1 MAKLV
6 YLSLF
11 LFLSHACMAQFDRPL
26 WESLQDQQQH
36 RLRAK
41 TQCRIQQLTA
51 RGPSHTY
58 QSEAGLTE
66 FWSTNNQEF
75 ECAGIEFLRHVINPR
90 GLLVPY
96 YINAPRLVYVL
107 QGSGIQG
114 TVIPGCAE
122 TYESESE
129 SGSRSRSESEKGQG
143 QGERRGDRHQ
153 KLRRFRQGDVLALQE
168 GFTHW
173 TYNDGDTPIVT
184 VSIIDVGNQNN
195 QLDLKF
201 RQFFLAGNPQS
212 VKIQSQEREGRSEEQ
227 EEHRGNVLSGFDQ
240 QILAE
245 SYNTEPELIRKLQG
259 KEDKRGTIVRAEK
272 LSLVLPEYG
281 REEQER
287 ESRGNKNGLEETYC
301 SLKIRQNID
310 NPARAD
316 VYNPR
321 GGRITT
327 LNSQTL
333 PILSYLR
340 LSAERG
346 VLYKNAIR
354 APHYTSNAHTA
365 VFVTRGSAR
374 IQVAGNSGNL
384 VFDDEVREGQLL
396 VIPQDF
402 VVVQK
407 AGEEGFEWVAFQ
419 TNENA
424 MNTQLAGRLSA
435 FRAIPYEV
443 LMNSYGISRQ
453 EAKSLKYGREESTL
467 LSAGTSRSPR
477 FA

>member
-114 TVIPGCAE
+114 TDRDRDRNRKKAKAKGRGGAIATRSYG
-122 TYESESE
+122 
-129 SGSRSRSESEKGQG
+129 GSDKVMCWHCKRVSHTGRITT
-143 QGERRGDRHQ
+143 
-153 KLRRFRQGDVLALQE
+153 A
-168 GFTHW
+168 
-173 TYNDGDTPIVT
+173 DTPIVT

-227 EEHRGNVLSGFDQ
+227 EEQRGNVLSGFDQ

-272 LSLVLPEYG
+272 LSLVLP
-281 REEQER
+281 
-287 ESRGNKNGLEETYC
+287 K
-301 SLKIRQNID
+301 QNID

-327 LNSQTL
+327 LNSQSL

-365 VFVTRGSAR
+365 VFVTRGSASGINLLGQNPNPHINPTAR

>member
-1 MAKLV
+1 MNRNQDRDRDRNRKKAK
-6 YLSLF
+6 
-11 LFLSHACMAQFDRPL
+11 
-26 WESLQDQQQH
+26 
-36 RLRAK
+36 AK
-41 TQCRIQQLTA
+41 G
-51 RGPSHTY
+51 RGGAIATRSYGGSDKVMCWHCKRVSHTGRITT
-58 QSEAGLTE
+58 A
-66 FWSTNNQEF
+66 
-75 ECAGIEFLRHVINPR
+75 
-90 GLLVPY
+90 
-96 YINAPRLVYVL
+96 
-107 QGSGIQG
+107 
-114 TVIPGCAE
+114 
-122 TYESESE
+122 
-129 SGSRSRSESEKGQG
+129 
-143 QGERRGDRHQ
+143 
-153 KLRRFRQGDVLALQE
+153 
-168 GFTHW
+168 
-173 TYNDGDTPIVT
+173 DTPIVT

-227 EEHRGNVLSGFDQ
+227 EEQRGNVLSGFDQ

-327 LNSQTL
+327 LNSQSL